1 MNAPIRRPL
10 FAALAAVAAAVAAGA
25 VPAPA
30 AAQSGAAGAQPVQ
43 LRVATGQAGKG
54 FSRVFADI
62 RSVCGHVVPMV
73 EVATEGGLQN
83 LTVLA
88 ANKADLG
95 FAQLDTLAAMRDSD
109 PAIAA
114 LRPVM
119 PLHSNLL
126 HIVARSDGFEAPRHG
141 VLERLGG
148 RKVVVV
154 RAASELKGLPVA
166 VVGSARALGREL
178 DREHGLGLQFVD
190 VDSDEAGLAA
200 LRRGEVAALFSTA
213 GWPSGPVQALK
224 RGSGWHLVRFDL
236 KTAEPYRLTSRNY
249 ENLDTFRHPFLA
261 APNLLV
267 SRPFSP
273 TGAYGRAV
281 KALDDCVRRNLTTL
295 REGPYEPAW
304 QEVQLEAPVV
314 DARATAK
321 PSR

>member
-1 MNAPIRRPL
+1 MNASSARPL
-10 FAALAAVAAAVAAGA
+10 ALALVAAAATLVATAT
-25 VPAPA
+25 PTPA
-30 AAQSGAAGAQPVQ
+30 AAQTGAQPIQ
-43 LRVATGQAGKG
+43 LRVATGKAGKG

-62 RSVCGHVVPMV
+62 RGVCGNVVPMV
-73 EVATEGGLQN
+73 EVETEGGLQN

-88 ANKADLG
+88 ANKADVG
-95 FAQLDTLAAMRDSD
+95 FVQLDTLASMRDSD

-114 LRPVM
+114 LQPVM
-119 PLHSNLL
+119 PLNSNLL
-126 HIVARSDGFEAPRHG
+126 HIVARAGGFEAPRNG
-141 VLERLGG
+141 LLDRLGG

-178 DREHGLGLQFVD
+178 DRQHGLGLQFVD
-190 VDSDEAGLAA
+190 VASDEAGLAA

-224 RGSGWHLVRFDL
+224 RGDGWHLVRFDL
-236 KTAEPYRLTSRNY
+236 KATEPYQVTSRNY
-249 ENLDTFRHPFLA
+249 ENLDTFKHPFLA

-267 SRPFSP
+267 SRAFSP

-304 QEVQLEAPVV
+304 QEVRLETPVA
-314 DARATAK
+314 DARRTAPASK
-321 PSR
+321 